1 MQNVSIKT
9 KWCSY
14 KAICVWFYRTILFR
28 WTKRKGR
35 VEPSDLLMGERYYR
49 IRVVPYFSPWPKC
62 SFWSELMIYWKV
74 SIVRTPSLFKGGM
87 RSLKIGK
94 KKGVRFS
101 INMGGFSKMGKM
113 DRWVEW
119 GWGDL
124 ETWSLYIVKKN
135 VYIVLRCLIFLLP
148 WVQDWFIVIYLSKL
162 IANLFL
168 NWMLTFLNLLGCPQT
183 K

>member
-1 MQNVSIKT
+1 MFQLKQNDV
-9 KWCSY
+9 
-14 KAICVWFYRTILFR
+14 AIRQCAYDFTGLFYLDE
-28 WTKRKGR
+28 RKER
-35 VEPSDLLMGERYYR
+35 VELNRQIFSWVNVTTAF
-49 IRVVPYFSPWPKC
+49 RVVPYFSPWPKC

-74 SIVRTPSLFKGGM
+74 SKVRTPSLFKGGM